1 MKARLKINLTDAI
14 LFKDKYGFEKPVSQ
28 NYIFYKK
35 ESIIEYEFIDN
46 YSKDEYYIMICDA
59 LTGNIPISHSL
70 FGEAFIKLEDE
81 RDEKIKSILK

>member
-35 ESIIEYEFIDN
+35 ESIIEYEF
-46 YSKDEYYIMICDA
+46 KDEYYIMICDA